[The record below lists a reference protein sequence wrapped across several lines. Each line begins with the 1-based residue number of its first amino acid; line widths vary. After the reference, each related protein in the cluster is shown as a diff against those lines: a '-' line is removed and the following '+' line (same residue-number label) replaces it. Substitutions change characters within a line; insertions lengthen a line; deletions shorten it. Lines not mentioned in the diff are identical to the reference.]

1 MTEVLER
8 EEVVHAIGRVCGL
21 KFQRMHEMLDALGLY
36 HGQPPVLFTLW
47 HEDGLTQSELSD
59 RINRSPS
66 TTTKTVQRMEK
77 AGFLERRP
85 DPEDERVS
93 RVYLT
98 QAGRDI
104 KADVEAVWRALGDEL
119 FADFTDEEVTTFYAL
134 LQRVHRNMGADHTH
148 T

>member
-1 MTEVLER
+1 
-8 EEVVHAIGRVCGL
+8 
-21 KFQRMHEMLDALGLY
+21 MLDALGLY

-47 HEDGLTQSELSD
+47 HEDGLTQSELAE

-98 QAGRDI
+98 GAGRDI
-104 KADVEAVWRALGDEL
+104 KVDVEAVWRTLGDEL
-119 FADFTDEEVTTFYAL
+119 FVDFTDEEVATFYAL
-134 LQRVHRNMGADHTH
+134 LQRVHRNMGADV
-148 T
+148 

>member
-8 EEVVHAIGRVCGL
+8 TEVLHTIGRVCGL

-47 HEDGLTQSELSD
+47 HEDGLTQSELAE

-98 QAGRDI
+98 GAGRDI
-104 KADVEAVWRALGDEL
+104 KVDVEAVWRTLGDEL
-119 FADFTDEEVTTFYAL
+119 FVDFTDEEVATFYAL
-134 LQRVHRNMGADHTH
+134 LQRVHRNMGADV
-148 T
+148 